1 MITYTKHKFLYTW
14 SVFLVALGLYVVPY
28 VVNGQGAATY
38 QSGEVNVTRSVGTTR
53 IENPIRAQTITELL
67 LAILRIVMIIAV
79 PIVIFFIVF
88 AGFKYVTARGN
99 SEQIQEATRALTY
112 AIIGGL
118 IVLGALVL
126 VAIIQNL
133 VAAFGVTG
141 E

>member
-1 MITYTKHKFLYTW
+1 MIILAKNKFLYTW
-14 SVFLVALGLYVVPY
+14 SVFLVAFGLYVVPY
-28 VVNGQGAATY
+28 VVNGQVEG
-38 QSGEVNVTRSVGTTR
+38 SVGTTR

-126 VAIIQNL
+126 VTIIQNL